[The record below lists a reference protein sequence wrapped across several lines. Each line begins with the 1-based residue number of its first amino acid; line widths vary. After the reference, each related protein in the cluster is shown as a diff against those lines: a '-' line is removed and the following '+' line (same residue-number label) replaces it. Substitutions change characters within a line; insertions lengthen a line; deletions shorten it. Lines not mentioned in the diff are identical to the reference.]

1 MSELTGKIY
10 IAGKTIQVSDKFS
23 KRAFVLEVEDPSNP
37 QYNQFIECE
46 LHQEKCNLLDGI
58 NRGDQVL
65 VKINLRGRKYT
76 PQGSNEE
83 KFFNTIVA
91 WQIVRLV
98 GAVQQGGA
106 PFSGSNNEAY

>member
-10 IAGKTIQVSDKFS
+10 IAGKTMQVSEKFS
-23 KRAFVLEVEDPSNP
+23 KRAFVVEIEDPQNP

-46 LHQEKCNLLDGI
+46 LHQDKCNLLDGI
-58 NRGDQVL
+58 NIGDHVL

-76 PQGSNEE
+76 PQGSSEE

-91 WQIVRLV
+91 WQIVRL

-106 PFSGSNNEAY
+106 PFAGSNNEAY